1 MKKYSKIILSAIL
14 VAFIIGSIQSIA
26 AIEPEL
32 DEDNIEELYSIF
44 EALVSE
50 DKLEESL
57 VYIDKIL
64 LIEPEDTLALTKK
77 AIVLYFLDRDSESV
91 QIFDKVLSL
100 EPNNVTAKQFRNDVI
115 LRMLAYDAMIDLVE
129 SLEETMYGK
138 FILTRNFASPIENKN
153 QLLNS
158 EYDIHLLVVVR
169 NAEEQLINVSEST
182 SSWYLPDKFTD
193 VMFDTEFGK
202 KEITTI
208 NNIKYEKVQYTFT
221 PTLEHRFMG
230 LYPIFSEVDLEFSST
245 PEAREQM
252 AKQKDFSQWKIH
264 YCGTFSGHGY
274 SCLPIFQD
282 LVPNMTLEQDDIVTH
297 QWTILRILN

>member
-208 NNIKYEKVQYTFT
+208 NNIKYEKVQFT
-221 PTLEHRFMG
+221 QELSWDG
-230 LYPIFSEVDLEFSST
+230 WVDPIFTDTLQMSSY
-245 PEAREQM
+245 PLNFCEQFAGRPGVTCVPVFYAHTSTVIL
-252 AKQKDFSQWKIH
+252 AKD
-264 YCGTFSGHGY
+264 YVAT
-274 SCLPIFQD
+274 
-282 LVPNMTLEQDDIVTH
+282 TH
-297 QWTILRILN
+297 WTILRVLN